1 MISEERVKLMTKM
14 AIYEAGEGTK
24 DLEIGQYHKKQYIRI
39 EVLKSI
45 VYSTVFYWGFI
56 GLSMLLFMQYVV
68 ALVVENGAHRYMIL
82 LIGLYILFLMLHS
95 LIAYK
100 RAGRDYDQAMP
111 RIKQYKKNLN
121 RLYFEYETKA
131 KPEDTKPKD
140 LKQKLEEE
148 LDAES
153 I

>member
-24 DLEIGQYHKKQYIRI
+24 DLDLSQYHKKQYIRI

-45 VYSTVFYWGFI
+45 VVSSVFFWMVV
-56 GLSMLLFMQYVV
+56 GLAMLLLMQYVV
-68 ALVVENGAHRYMIL
+68 PLIAQKETNYYRFI
-82 LIGLYILFLMLHS
+82 LIGLYILFIVINAM
-95 LIAYK
+95 ITYN
-100 RAGRDYDQAMP
+100 RAQKDYDEAMP
-111 RIKQYKKNLN
+111 RVKEYKKNLN

-140 LKQKLEEE
+140 LKKKLEEE